1 MLRLTHEVA
10 LDRGQVR
17 SKGLAKPF
25 MKYREVTQ
33 KERLIQANRWEILA
47 T

>member
-1 MLRLTHEVA
+1 MRLRHEVA

-25 MKYREVTQ
+25 MKYYEVTQ
-33 KERLIQANRWEILA
+33 KEGLIQANRWEVLA